1 MFPLIITGLTAGIYM
16 SGMPFVLLN
25 YKIANNNVF
34 FIVNVI
40 FASLFCFLVTKLF
53 YPDWNFGFNFNNFRM
68 GFLTNGYPIIIG
80 SIIILIASYFIYRPL
95 DKLPLKGEIIVW
107 VVIYYFVVAIVEEL
121 FLRGL
126 FLNTLVKLFNNK
138 IILAII
144 ISSIIFALG
153 HIPGMLHLNIG
164 VALIRI
170 IGILTLGIFL
180 GCIYIKSGNLCV
192 VILLHWM
199 VNMSTSVLYYF
210 SSSDDLNK
218 ITTAASIIVLFVS
231 IYSII
236 VSRIS

>member
-1 MFPLIITGLTAGIYM
+1 M

-25 YKIANNNVF
+25 HKIANNNVF
-34 FIVNVI
+34 FIVNVA
-40 FASLFCFLVTKLF
+40 FSLLFCFFITKLF
-53 YPDWNFGFNFNNFRM
+53 YPDWNFGLSFNNFRM
-68 GFLTNGYPIIIG
+68 GFLTYGYPIIMG

-107 VVIYYFVVAIVEEL
+107 VVIYYFLVAIVEEL

-144 ISSIIFALG
+144 VSSIIFALG

-170 IGILTLGIFL
+170 IGILALGIFL
-180 GCIYIKSGNLCV
+180 GCIYIKSGNLCG
-192 VILLHWM
+192 VILLHWII
-199 VNMSTSVLYYF
+199 NMSASIIFYY
-210 SSSDDLNK
+210 SSSNDLNK
-218 ITTAASIIVLFVS
+218 ITILASVISIIIS
-231 IYSII
+231 IYSIKI
-236 VSRIS
+236 MR

>member
-1 MFPLIITGLTAGIYM
+1 VFPLVITGLTAGIYM

-40 FASLFCFLVTKLF
+40 FASLFCFFATKLF
-53 YPDWNFGFNFNNFRM
+53 YPNWNFGLNFNNFRI
-68 GFLTNGYPIIIG
+68 GLLIYGYPAIIG
-80 SIIILIASYFIYRPL
+80 SVIIVIAGYFIYRPL

-107 VVIYYFVVAIVEEL
+107 VVIYYFLVAIVEEL

-126 FLNTLVKLFNNK
+126 LLNTLVKLFNNK
-138 IILAII
+138 IILAVIV
-144 ISSIIFALG
+144 SGIIFALG
-153 HIPGMLHLNIG
+153 HIPGMFHVNIG

-170 IGILTLGIFL
+170 IGVLALGVFL

-192 VILLHWM
+192 VIFLHWII
-199 VNMSTSVLYYF
+199 NMSTSIVYYF

-218 ITTAASIIVLFVS
+218 ITIVASVVVIFVS
-231 IYSII
+231 LYAI
-236 VSRIS
+236 RIME